1 MVLEM
6 PEKIIDEREITIQGN
21 PGNPT
26 GEAGKQMLQR
36 MNQSHYEVTGWSFN
50 FLDLN
55 DGYKVLD
62 IGCGGGMTLKRM
74 SELSKDLCLYG
85 LDHSLVAV
93 KETMSLNE
101 NLIESDKLKV
111 VEGSVDKLPYK
122 NDFFDR
128 AITVESF
135 YFWPNPV
142 ENLKEVLRVLKPNG
156 KFLLVADIY
165 EKASLSQ
172 RARENIRMFKML
184 NPTPEEF
191 VSMFKQAGFTKT
203 EIKTKAQTDW
213 IAVLG
218 IK

>member
-1 MVLEM
+1 MYFYHETTIKRVDSKSAAKERLHLVLM
-6 PEKIIDEREITIQGN
+6 QDRAN
-21 PGNPT
+21 VS
-26 GEAGKQMLQR
+26 AD
-36 MNQSHYEVTGWSFN
+36 
-50 FLDLN
+50 FLDLMRQEIIDVIQIDN
-55 DGYKVLD
+55 A
-62 IGCGGGMTLKRM
+62 T
-74 SELSKDLCLYG
+74 
-85 LDHSLVAV
+85 

-184 NPTPEEF
+184 NPTPEDF